1 MVDAQ
6 VVRAQPNKEEAGGP
20 WTPVS
25 YRRNR
30 LLAPLPEQAQEW
42 LGPDHAELVD
52 LTLREQVYE
61 VDQPIDHVYFPLNC
75 VVSEVTLL
83 PDHGP
88 IEVGTTGY
96 EGMAG
101 LPAFLGVTTSATR
114 SFCQV
119 PGQAVRLDLTA
130 LHRLSDSDGVL
141 RGPLLR
147 YTQAVMVE
155 LSQNVACNRL
165 HSTEERCARW
175 LLQTHDRVGG
185 DVFPMTQ
192 DFLAQM
198 LGVRR
203 ATVSLSARLLQ
214 EAGLIRYT
222 RGRITVLDR
231 EGLHAASCTCYDAVR
246 REFDKL

>member
-1 MVDAQ
+1 
-6 VVRAQPNKEEAGGP
+6 
-20 WTPVS
+20 
-25 YRRNR
+25 
-30 LLAPLPEQAQEW
+30 
-42 LGPDHAELVD
+42 
-52 LTLREQVYE
+52 LREQLYE
-61 VDQPIDHVYFPLNC
+61 ADQPIDHVYFPLNC
-75 VVSEVTLL
+75 VVSEVTLVA
-83 PDHGP
+83 DHGP
-88 IEVGTTGY
+88 IEIGTTGY
-96 EGMAG
+96 EGMVG
-101 LPAFLGVTTSATR
+101 LPVFLGVSTSATR

-119 PGQAVRLDLTA
+119 PGQAVRLDLAA

-141 RGPLLR
+141 RGSLLR

-155 LSQNVACNRL
+155 LAQNVACNRL

-231 EGLHAASCTCYDAVR
+231 EGLHAAACTCYDTVR